1 MCPVQN
7 SIQKFDVKNCLVL
20 KQLTGISIFDS
31 SSIIKTYKEILIFH
45 HIVSLF
51 CSLLIFPLCMTRCG
65 STDGSLLNEHTRINK
80 TNMSAAR
87 EWTDYLMAIF
97 YSRLLIPVGNIKVIL
112 LTLLHKEALHSRM
125 WGKLSFH
132 LANSSCVDN
141 QSELF

>member
-1 MCPVQN
+1 M
-7 SIQKFDVKNCLVL
+7 
-20 KQLTGISIFDS
+20 IF
-31 SSIIKTYKEILIFH
+31 Y

-141 QSELF
+141 QSELFWTISLDIKVFPQLLESSFWFVFTWPLQSMI